1 MNPRVTVINIAS
13 VLAILSLLAGL
24 AAAIAAFTGAVSFD
38 SYKLIFNLAS
48 LAWFLTSPL
57 WFVPQLFG
65 HDWKEAGK
73 QAWLRPRGEP

>member
-1 MNPRVTVINIAS
+1 MNGRVTIINVAS

-24 AAAIAAFTGAVSFD
+24 GAAIATFTGAISFD

-65 HDWKEAGK
+65 ERWKEAGK
-73 QAWLRPRGEP
+73 GAWLRPKS